1 MLKKKFMSDE
11 KVETLYAKNV
21 DLPKLTKDVEDLK
34 STVAHLYIPK
44 HLETMMRK
52 VGSIEQN
59 VLKAH
64 ESMVTC
70 YYVTFFIVILFVIC
84 TFAAVFILW
93 RMNYFKFL
101 LRHNKFGR
109 YTRPRSCYSCWRPW
123 KKNYTTQAESQ
134 MKASFSS
141 PELMTECKTPRP
153 PIMREN
159 EMSSD
164 SEYE

>member
-1 MLKKKFMSDE
+1 MSEDSL
-11 KVETLYAKNV
+11 LYAKNV
-21 DLPKLTKDVEDLK
+21 DLPRLNKDVEDLK

-44 HLETMMRK
+44 HLEAMMKK
-52 VGSIEQN
+52 VGNIEQN
-59 VLKAH
+59 VAKAH
-64 ESMVTC
+64 DSMMTC
-70 YYVTFFIVILFVIC
+70 YYITFFIVILFVIF
-84 TFAAVFILW
+84 TFGVVYVLW

-101 LRHNKFGR
+101 LRHNKFGH
-109 YTRPRSCYSCWRPW
+109 YARPKSCISCFRPW
-123 KKNYTTQAESQ
+123 KKNYTTQADSL
-134 MKASFSS
+134 MKKSFSS